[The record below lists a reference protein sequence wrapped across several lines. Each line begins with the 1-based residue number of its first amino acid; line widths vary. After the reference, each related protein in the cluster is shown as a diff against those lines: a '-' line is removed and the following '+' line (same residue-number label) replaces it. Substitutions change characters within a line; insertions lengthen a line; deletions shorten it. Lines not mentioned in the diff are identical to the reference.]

1 MWIEFA
7 RGLTHKIGA
16 LMLFDQCRISISVE
30 HVFHWEAEA
39 HGPPDLV
46 QMEWPG
52 VFLTSLLELEPA
64 GPEPHLLVPIGPKWV
79 PSCVFSAGP
88 VRASSVVYRQPAKE
102 DKCLKNVFGLRLFQ
116 PLDQSVKHNFPAA
129 FLSVGFKSLWVMSP

>member
-1 MWIEFA
+1 MWIECT

-16 LMLFDQCRISISVE
+16 LMFDQCLISVTVE

-39 HGPPDLV
+39 NGPLNLV

-52 VFLTSLLELEPA
+52 VFLTSLLDLEPA
-64 GPEPHLLVPIGPKWV
+64 GPEPNLRVPIGPKWV
-79 PSCVFSAGP
+79 PSRVFSTGP
-88 VRASSVVYRQPAKE
+88 VTASPVVYHQPVRE
-102 DKCLKNVFGLRLFQ
+102 DKCWKNLFGLRLFQ

-129 FLSVGFKSLWVMSP
+129 FLSVEFKSLWVMSP